1 VAPALALA
9 PVAVPADAVKATT
22 ANASTASSASFVLPL
37 SRILSPME
45 LIEGGFMPQSPPGS
59 NANMCASTQ
68 QSQCRKLF

>member
-45 LIEGGFMPQSPPGS
+45 LIEGGFMPQSPPWVEREYVRLDTAKS
-59 NANMCASTQ
+59 M
-68 QSQCRKLF
+68 